1 VPETVELD
9 DVIAAGPVA
18 GPVAGRGP
26 VAVSVPAGK
35 LDAG

>member
-1 VPETVELD
+1 MSAVPFLLNS
-9 DVIAAGPVA
+9 AVA
-18 GPVAGRGP
+18 VDSGSPAYSA